1 MTTISSS
8 QTTSTPPSTRVRVG
22 LVLSAL
28 LGLANIPFVFMPT
41 GTGEEGPP
49 FVVLLLSAV
58 LGVVSIVAA
67 VVAWRSGNR
76 VAIRLNAAALIINAV
91 TSLPAFFVDVSAGI
105 KVAAAVTVLLTVLAV
120 VLILSRERSSGAVLD

>member
-1 MTTISSS
+1 MTTLSSS
-8 QTTSTPPSTRVRVG
+8 QTTSTRPSTRVRVG

-41 GTGEEGPP
+41 SPGEEGPP

-58 LGVVSIVAA
+58 LGLVSIVAA